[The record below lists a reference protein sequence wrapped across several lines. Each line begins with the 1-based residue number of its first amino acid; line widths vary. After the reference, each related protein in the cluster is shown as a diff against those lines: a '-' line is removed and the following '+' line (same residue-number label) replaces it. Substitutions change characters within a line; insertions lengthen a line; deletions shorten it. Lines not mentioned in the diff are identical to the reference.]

1 MSLKLESFWSSCW
14 SFMVLIFILQSNRL
28 IYYYYVCD
36 YYSVWCNSNDLMLR
50 LPNVRDKVSWNVQR
64 QLLLRITY

>member
-1 MSLKLESFWSSCW
+1 MSLKLESFWPSCW
-14 SFMVLIFILQSNRL
+14 SCMVLKFILQSNRL
-28 IYYYYVCD
+28 IYYYYVYD